1 MTKKLT
7 TIIIIISLTILAAG
21 AAGYWTYRFLSKS
34 PEKTATITNFEECA
48 TAGYPIMES
57 YPPQCRIPDGKTFVE
72 ESCVEKET
80 EEIMTLSD
88 AKEIAKNSE
97 CGNRLKENAVCNEF
111 TGTWWLDLDL
121 EKEGCNPAC
130 VIDLKTR
137 EAEIN
142 WRCTG
147 LNPPTDSL

>member
-21 AAGYWTYRFLSKS
+21 VAGYWIYHLILKS
-34 PEKTATITNFEECA
+34 PKTNTTITNFEECA

-57 YPPQCRIPDGKTFVE
+57 YPPQCRIPDGNTFVE

-80 EEIMTLSD
+80 DKIMTLSD

-97 CGNRLKENAVCNEF
+97 CGN
-111 TGTWWLDLDL
+111 
-121 EKEGCNPAC
+121 
-130 VIDLKTR
+130 
-137 EAEIN
+137 
-142 WRCTG
+142 
-147 LNPPTDSL
+147 